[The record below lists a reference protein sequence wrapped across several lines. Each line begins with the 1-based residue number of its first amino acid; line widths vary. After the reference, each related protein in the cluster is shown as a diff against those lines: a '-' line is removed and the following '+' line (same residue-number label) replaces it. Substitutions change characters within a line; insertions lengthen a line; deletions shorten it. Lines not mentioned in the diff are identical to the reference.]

1 MIQPTV
7 LITGAAGLFGG
18 ILRSHWGD
26 RYRLRLADVRAVE
39 DLAPHEEYVEADI
52 ADYPSLLKACQGV
65 DVVIHL
71 AAYPGDGAEFYTTL
85 LQLNIIGGYNAFQA
99 AHEAG
104 CQRIVFASSIDAVGG
119 YADESD
125 VKWDRP
131 VRPTTVYGATKC
143 WGEALGR
150 VYAHQHG
157 LSVICV
163 RLCNPHF
170 DQRGEWGPD
179 DLISGISPRDAAAL
193 FGRCVD
199 VDDVAFAIVN
209 GISDHRRGRL
219 DLEISRQVLGFE
231 PEDGS
236 HFPVA

>member
-1 MIQPTV
+1 MTRPTILV
-7 LITGAAGLFGG
+7 TGAAGLFAG

-39 DLAPHEEYVEADI
+39 NLSPHEEFVEMDI
-52 ADYPSLLKACQGV
+52 TDYPLFLKACKGV
-65 DVVIHL
+65 DTVIHL
-71 AAYPGDGAEFYTTL
+71 AAYPGDGAEFYDTL
-85 LQLNIIGGYNAFQA
+85 LQMNIIGGYNAFEA

-104 CQRIVFASSIDAVGG
+104 CRRIVFASSIDAVGG

-125 VKWDRP
+125 VGWDRP

-150 VYAHQHG
+150 VYADQHG

-170 DQRGEWGPD
+170 DQAGNWDQD
-179 DLISGISPRDAAAL
+179 DLISGISPRDAATL

-199 VDDVAFAIVN
+199 VDDVEFAIVN
-209 GISDHRRGRL
+209 GISNHRHPRL
-219 DLEISRQVLGFE
+219 DLEVSRRVLGFE
-231 PEDGS
+231 PQDGS
-236 HFPVA
+236 RFHAA